1 MKGSKI
7 AFWDSSALLPLCLR
21 QEETLLSVRYARQF
35 PRMIVWWST
44 IVECHSGVARVSRRG
59 ELSQDK
65 RNAAVHRLSALQS
78 SWYEILPSES
88 IRSVASDLLVSF
100 ALGAADSL
108 QLAAALKWCND
119 KPRDHS
125 FVCFDRRL
133 CDAANRVGFSLLS
146 F

>member
-1 MKGSKI
+1 MKGSKT
-7 AFWDSSALLPLCLR
+7 AFWDTSAVIPLCLR
-21 QEETLLSVRYARQF
+21 QVETPLSVKYARQF

-44 IVECHSGVARVSRRG
+44 IVESHSGVARVSGRG

-65 RNAAVHRLSALQS
+65 EDVAVHRLNALQS

-88 IRSVASDLLVSF
+88 IRSAARELLSGF

-119 KPRDHS
+119 KPHGRS
-125 FVCFDRRL
+125 FVCFDRSL
-133 CDAANRVGFSLLS
+133 CDAADRVGFSILS